1 MTRRSIAAIW
11 LLAAPAVLW
20 CAPAPQNAPKPAT
33 PVLGAISGKVTDARG
48 VPQMGA
54 LVVILASDDRVLHK
68 LYTNEIGAFTQEHL
82 VPGVYSLRVSLASF
96 LPAVRDSIGVRAGS
110 QAFISINLASLSDTL
125 SGLIGK
131 GSRPETDNDWKWIV
145 RSSGGLR
152 PVLRW
157 MPGQNP
163 PASASNDQD
172 TREEYRGRLEMA
184 AGGSGSQGFG
194 ADADF
199 STRFSLA
206 QTLFADTTLLLGGNL
221 GFGTDSLSPASAF
234 RGVIRRDQPDGSS
247 NQFAVTVRQ
256 ILLPDGF
263 VTIPSRGS
271 TFMASSADFERTTPL
286 TERVSL
292 VYGSS
297 YDSLEFMGHVSS
309 INPHAKIVAR
319 ISPKSVLQLSYS
331 QGPERERRGGPDS
344 GEDALRDVSDQLT
357 VFPQVS
363 LHNGSAAIERDRRV
377 EGSYRVSLDRK
388 SVLEA
393 TVYHDQISDFSIGVA
408 GQPGQFK
415 NGETDGTLL
424 PDVFSNTATLNGGY
438 RRLGGARVAVRHQFG
453 DLVEATAS
461 YSVAEL
467 PVPGQR
473 TNLSDDLSNLAAG
486 LHDERRQSLAIKL
499 GTEIPRT
506 GTKIVTSYKWMDG
519 TAILPR
525 DPYSDSIGQTD
536 ANFNVVIHQPLP
548 QLTPFMAHVEA
559 VAEVRNL
566 LSQGYIPLMTAD
578 GRRVFLLQN
587 VRSFRG
593 GFSVNF

>member
-1 MTRRSIAAIW
+1 
-11 LLAAPAVLW
+11 
-20 CAPAPQNAPKPAT
+20 
-33 PVLGAISGKVTDARG
+33 VLGAISGKVSDARG
-48 VPQMGA
+48 IAQMGA
-54 LVVILASDDRVLHK
+54 LVVVLTADGRVLHK
-68 LYTNEIGAFTQEHL
+68 LYTNEIGAFAQDHL

-96 LPAVRDSIGVRAGS
+96 LPAIRDSINVRAGS
-110 QAFISINLASLSDTL
+110 QAFISINLASLGDTL

-131 GSRPETDNDWKWIV
+131 GSRPESDNDWKWIV

-157 MPGQNP
+157 MPGQTTP
-163 PASASNDQD
+163 STASDPASNPLD

-199 STRFSLA
+199 TTRFSLA

-247 NQFAVTVRQ
+247 NEFSVTVRQ
-256 ILLPDGF
+256 ILLPEGF
-263 VTIPSRGS
+263 VTVPGRGD
-271 TFMASSADFERTTPL
+271 TFMATSADFERTTAL
-286 TERVSL
+286 TQRVSL

-309 INPHAKIVAR
+309 MNPHAKVVAR
-319 ISPKSVLQLSYS
+319 LSPKSALQVSYS
-331 QGPERERRGGPDS
+331 QGPERERRATSDNA
-344 GEDALRDVSDQLT
+344 EDALRDVSDQLT
-357 VFPQVS
+357 AFPQVS

-377 EGSYRVSLDRK
+377 EASYRVSLDRQT
-388 SVLEA
+388 VFEA
-393 TVYHDQISDFSIGVA
+393 TAYHDQISDFSIGVA
-408 GQPGQFK
+408 GQAAAFK
-415 NGETDGTLL
+415 AGESDGTLL
-424 PDVFSNTATLNGGY
+424 PDVFSNTGTLNGGY
-438 RRLGGARVAVRHQFG
+438 RRLAGARVAVRHQFS
-453 DLVEATAS
+453 DRIEATAS

-467 PVPGQR
+467 PVPGVR
-473 TNLSDDLSNLAAG
+473 TNLSDDLSNLTAG
-486 LHDERRQSLAIKL
+486 LHNQQRQSLAIKL
-499 GTEIPRT
+499 GTELPRS

-536 ANFNVVIHQPLP
+536 ANFNIVIHQPLP

-566 LSQGYIPLMTAD
+566 LSQGYIPLTTAD
-578 GRRVFLLQN
+578 GRRIYLLQN